1 MDQLKNGHEI
11 VLVVVHVS
19 DTYKELV
26 REDEAM
32 HLAKTVPEIG
42 SVVKNK
48 VNFTASDSA
57 SDEIEVIEAEIPI
70 TTVS

>member
-26 REDEAM
+26 RVDEAM

-42 SVVKNK
+42 SVK

-57 SDEIEVIEAEIPI
+57 SDEIEVIEAEIPV